1 MQNTNRKIE
10 EFIDEKL
17 RGSRVTKTSGDFGVH
32 LMKRI
37 AEEHKSAKEES
48 KWDRLVKYIIGSFGF
63 LLIGF
68 TVTLGLISGTS
79 SDVKSPSTGINFSPA
94 VETSNNYLERF
105 LGFIESVFMGV
116 LNFFGLSSN
125 TRTFTVIL
133 LVAAVVGVF
142 LLAER
147 FVLKSRLRSSN
158 AAVK

>member
-1 MQNTNRKIE
+1 MQNNNRKIE

-17 RGSRVTKTSGDFGVH
+17 RSSRVTKTSGDFSVH

-37 AEEHKSAKEES
+37 ALEHKSAKEES
-48 KWDRLVKYIIGSFGF
+48 RWDSLVKYIIGSFSF

-68 TVTLGLISGTS
+68 TVALGFISGTS
-79 SDVKSPSTGINFSPA
+79 KGVNNPSTGINFSPA

-105 LGFIESVFMGV
+105 IGFMESVFMGV

-125 TRTFTVIL
+125 MRTFTVIL

-147 FVLKSRLRSSN
+147 FVLRSRLRSSG
-158 AAVK
+158 ATLK